1 MDEEWMMIG
10 YCTIGVKDMDK
21 AKAFWGE
28 LLSELGASV
37 QIDVGRLAMIG
48 TGMDRPM
55 LAVCIPHNEEEA
67 SPGNGNMV
75 AINPGSKEMV
85 DKLHAKALELG
96 GSNEGDPGQRIPDMF
111 YGGYFRDP
119 DGNKAVFFQFG

>member
-1 MDEEWMMIG
+1 MIG

-21 AKAFWGE
+21 AKAFWGA
-28 LLSELGASV
+28 LLSDLGASV
-37 QIDVGRLAMIG
+37 QIDIGRLAMLG
-48 TGMDRPM
+48 TGMDKPM
-55 LAVCIPHNEEEA
+55 LAVCIPHDENDA
-67 SPGNGNMV
+67 TPGNGNMV
-75 AINPGSKEMV
+75 AFAPGSKEMV

-96 GSNEGDPGQRIPDMF
+96 ASNEGDPGQRIPDLF

>member
-1 MDEEWMMIG
+1 MNKERMMIG
-10 YCTIGVKDMDK
+10 YCTIGVKDIDK
-21 AKAFWGE
+21 AKAFWSE

-48 TGMDRPM
+48 TGLDKPM

-67 SPGNGNMV
+67 NPGNGNMV

>member
-1 MDEEWMMIG
+1 MIG

-21 AKAFWGE
+21 AKAFWGA

-37 QIDVGRLAMIG
+37 QIDVGRLAMFG
-48 TGMDRPM
+48 TGMDKPM
-55 LAVCIPHNEEEA
+55 LAVCIPHDEKDP

-75 AINPGSKEMV
+75 AFAPGSKEMV

-96 GSNEGDPGQRIPDMF
+96 ASNEGDPGQRIPDMF

>member
-1 MDEEWMMIG
+1 MIG
-10 YCTIGVKDMDK
+10 YCTIGVTDMDK

-28 LLSELGASV
+28 LLGEIGASV
-37 QIDVGRLAMIG
+37 QIDIGRLAMIG
-48 TGMDRPM
+48 TGMDNPM
-55 LAVCIPHNEEEA
+55 LAVCVPFDENDA
-67 SPGNGNMV
+67 NPGNGNMV
-75 AINPGSKEMV
+75 AFAPGSKELV

-96 GSNEGDPGQRIPDMF
+96 ASNEGDPGQRIPDMF

>member
-1 MDEEWMMIG
+1 MIG

-21 AKAFWGE
+21 AKAFWCE

-37 QIDVGRLAMIG
+37 QIDIGRLAMIG
-48 TGMDRPM
+48 TGLDQPM
-55 LAVCIPHNEEEA
+55 LAVCVPHNEEEA

-85 DKLHAKALELG
+85 NKLHAKALELG
-96 GSNEGDPGQRIPDMF
+96 GSNEGDPGQRVPDMF

-119 DGNKAVFFQFG
+119 DGNKAAFFQFG

>member
-1 MDEEWMMIG
+1 MIG

-37 QIDVGRLAMIG
+37 QIDIGRLAMIG

>member
-1 MDEEWMMIG
+1 MIG

-28 LLSELGASV
+28 LLSELGCSV
-37 QIDVGRLAMIG
+37 QIDIGRLAMIG
-48 TGMDRPM
+48 TSMEKPM
-55 LAVCIPHNEEEA
+55 LAVCIPHDENEA

-75 AINPGSKEMV
+75 AVAPGSKEMV
-85 DKLHAKALELG
+85 DKLHAKAIKLG